1 MAGGYVELLVSV
13 FVVVGH
19 IIQFQLIWCPISD
32 ADITTEYLRVII
44 CSLQLIQSSLIGI

>member
-13 FVVVGH
+13 FVVGH